1 MKSLTGAAR
10 ATRGRAALLGP
21 LFATTL
27 AFATMASAQMPPTPP
42 APTASANDAPPPPP
56 PVRVITGA
64 NVANLEGGAP
74 VMNAVVVITGER
86 ITAVGPAG
94 QVPVPAGAR
103 EIRLPGKWLAPG
115 LMNMHTHLGL
125 ELPGAA
131 MLETQNETDGELA
144 LRMAVNA
151 RKSLL
156 SGTTTVR
163 TPGEQRD
170 AIFGVKRYIDK
181 GEYLGPRIW
190 PAGHAIVPTGGH
202 SAKPLFDGIDG
213 ADEVR
218 KETRRQILLG
228 AKWIKLTISRG
239 IASTGDISASDMTI
253 DEMRAATDIAHRQGV
268 KVAAHTGS
276 PQATLD
282 ALEAGVDSF
291 EHGYFLTD
299 EVFRKIKAANAWYVP
314 TIVVSQAGAMEFFRK
329 IGSTPFYL
337 ARVRM
342 VGRSHWNALQLAIKN
357 NVNIAMGSD
366 QFPWEPNEGTV
377 ASIRE
382 IELYQEAGMTA
393 LQALRTATVNTARML
408 GAEADLGLI
417 APGKYADII
426 AMDADPTKDT
436 RALRSLFLVM
446 KGGEV
451 VRNDLDPASL
461 VRTGAY

>member
-103 EIRLPGKWLAPG
+103 EMRLPGKWLAPG

-181 GEYLGPRIW
+181 GEYLGPRI
-190 PAGHAIVPTGGH
+190 
-202 SAKPLFDGIDG
+202 
-213 ADEVR
+213 
-218 KETRRQILLG
+218 
-228 AKWIKLTISRG
+228 
-239 IASTGDISASDMTI
+239 
-253 DEMRAATDIAHRQGV
+253 
-268 KVAAHTGS
+268 
-276 PQATLD
+276 
-282 ALEAGVDSF
+282 
-291 EHGYFLTD
+291 
-299 EVFRKIKAANAWYVP
+299 
-314 TIVVSQAGAMEFFRK
+314 
-329 IGSTPFYL
+329 
-337 ARVRM
+337 
-342 VGRSHWNALQLAIKN
+342 
-357 NVNIAMGSD
+357 
-366 QFPWEPNEGTV
+366 
-377 ASIRE
+377 
-382 IELYQEAGMTA
+382 
-393 LQALRTATVNTARML
+393 
-408 GAEADLGLI
+408 
-417 APGKYADII
+417 
-426 AMDADPTKDT
+426 
-436 RALRSLFLVM
+436 
-446 KGGEV
+446 
-451 VRNDLDPASL
+451 
-461 VRTGAY
+461 

>member
-1 MKSLTGAAR
+1 MMSLAR
-10 ATRGRAALLGP
+10 PSRAGRARSPALAWLAALSTALLP
-21 LFATTL
+21 VA
-27 AFATMASAQMPPTPP
+27 MAQ
-42 APTASANDAPPPPP
+42 APQAPPPP

-74 VMNAVVVITGER
+74 IRNAVVVITGDR

-94 QVPVPAGAR
+94 EVQVPAGAK
-103 EIRLPGKWLAPG
+103 ELRLPGKWLSPG
-115 LMNMHTHLGL
+115 LMNMHTHFGL
-125 ELPGAA
+125 ELPGTA
-131 MLETQNETDGELA
+131 MLDTQNETDGELA
-144 LRMAVNA
+144 LRMAINA

-156 SGTTTVR
+156 SGTTSVR

-170 AIFGVKRYIDK
+170 AIFGLKRAIDR
-181 GEYLGPRIW
+181 GDYLGPRVW
-190 PAGHAIVPTGGH
+190 PAGAAIVPTGGH
-202 SAKPLFDGIDG
+202 SSKPLYDGIDG
-213 ADEVR
+213 AEEVR

-228 AKWIKLTISRG
+228 AKWIKITISRG
-239 IASTGDISASDMTI
+239 IASTGDIAAADMTI

-282 ALEAGVDSF
+282 ALSAGVDSF
-291 EHGYFLTD
+291 EHGYFLND
-299 EVFRKIKAANAWYVP
+299 EVFKKIKAANAWYVP
-314 TIVVSQAGAMEFFRK
+314 TIVVSQEGAMEFFRK

-337 ARVRM
+337 ARVKM
-342 VGRSHWNALQLAIKN
+342 VGRSHWAALQSAIRN
-357 NVNIAMGSD
+357 GVNIAMGSD
-366 QFPWEPNEGTV
+366 QFPWEPNQGTV

-408 GAEADLGLI
+408 GAEADLGTI

-426 AMDADPTKDT
+426 AMDADPTQDT

-451 VRNDLDPASL
+451 VRNDLDPAS
-461 VRTGAY
+461 VAKTGIY

>member
-1 MKSLTGAAR
+1 MTNHTGALG
-10 ATRGRAALLGP
+10 TVRGRALLAALSIV
-21 LFATTL
+21 FA
-27 AFATMASAQMPPTPP
+27 ATAAAQMAPPSAPPPP
-42 APTASANDAPPPPP
+42 ATDAAPPPP

-74 VMNAVVVITGER
+74 LMNAVVVITGER

-94 QVPVPAGAR
+94 QVTIPAGAT
-103 EIRLPGKWLAPG
+103 EIRLPGKWLSPG
-115 LMNMHTHLGL
+115 LMNMHTHFGL

-163 TPGEQRD
+163 TPGEQKD
-170 AIFGVKRYIDK
+170 AIFGLKRYIDK
-181 GEYLGPRIW
+181 GAYLGPRIW

-202 SAKPLFDGIDG
+202 SATPLFDGIDG
-213 ADEVR
+213 PDEVR
-218 KETRRQILLG
+218 HETRRQILLG

-253 DEMRAATDIAHRQGV
+253 EEMRAATDIAHRQGV

-329 IGSTPFYL
+329 IGSTPFYM
-337 ARVRM
+337 ARVKM
-342 VGRSHWNALQLAIKN
+342 VGRAHWNALQLAIKN
-357 NVNIAMGSD
+357 GVNIAMGSD

-408 GAEADLGLI
+408 GAEADIGLI
-417 APGKYADII
+417 APGKYADLI

-451 VRNDLDPASL
+451 VRNDLDPGSL
-461 VRTGAY
+461 ARHGIY

>member
-1 MKSLTGAAR
+1 MTSPTGALGTR
-10 ATRGRAALLGP
+10 RGRALLAALLASIT
-21 LFATTL
+21 FA
-27 AFATMASAQMPPTPP
+27 ATAAAQM
-42 APTASANDAPPPPP
+42 APPPPP
-56 PVRVITGA
+56 PAPAEAPPPPAPVRVITGA

-74 VMNAVVVITGER
+74 IINAVVVITGER

-94 QVPVPAGAR
+94 QVAIPAGAQ
-103 EIRLPGKWLAPG
+103 EIRLPGKWLSPG
-115 LMNMHTHLGL
+115 LMNMHTHFGL

-163 TPGEQRD
+163 TPGEQKD
-170 AIFGVKRYIDK
+170 AIFGLKRYIDK
-181 GEYLGPRIW
+181 GAYLGPRIW

-202 SAKPLFDGIDG
+202 SATPLFDGIDG
-213 ADEVR
+213 PDEVR

-239 IASTGDISASDMTI
+239 LASTGDISSSDMTI
-253 DEMRAATDIAHRQGV
+253 EEMRAATDIAHRQGV

-299 EVFRKIKAANAWYVP
+299 EVFKKIKAANAWYVP

-337 ARVRM
+337 ARVKM

-451 VRNDLDPASL
+451 VRNDLDP
-461 VRTGAY
+461 GALARRGIY